1 MLSLTAIKQSMLQS
15 KMVYY
20 TEAITVKIFCLKSK
34 LFSLVIPAAL
44 KSSIKKNSL
53 IHPILNLRVK
63 EPHIYIPCYMYLSQ
77 EYYHFKAN

>member
-1 MLSLTAIKQSMLQS
+1 
-15 KMVYY
+15 MVYY

-53 IHPILNLRVK
+53 IHPILNLREK
-63 EPHIYIPCYMYLSQ
+63 EPHIYIPCYLSLLRQ
-77 EYYHFKAN
+77 INLNQKGFNPHLQV

>member
-1 MLSLTAIKQSMLQS
+1 MLQS

-44 KSSIKKNSL
+44 KSSIKKKIPL
-53 IHPILNLRVK
+53 
-63 EPHIYIPCYMYLSQ
+63 YIQYWI
-77 EYYHFKAN
+77 

>member
-1 MLSLTAIKQSMLQS
+1 MLQS

-44 KSSIKKNSL
+44 KSSIKKEFPYTSNIEFKS
-53 IHPILNLRVK
+53 VGTT
-63 EPHIYIPCYMYLSQ
+63 YIPCYLSQ